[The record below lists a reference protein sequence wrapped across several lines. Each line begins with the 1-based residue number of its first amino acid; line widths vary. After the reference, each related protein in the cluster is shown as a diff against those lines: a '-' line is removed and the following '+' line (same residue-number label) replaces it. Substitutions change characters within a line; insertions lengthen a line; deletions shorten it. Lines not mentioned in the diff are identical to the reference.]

1 MEKAIGQLSE
11 LGGKVI
17 EFEVPNLEY
26 GLAAIF
32 AILLASSTAWHDP
45 ALAAGMTT
53 NYQSD
58 VRTLVEI
65 GRFVT
70 APDYLKAEPLR
81 RLVTED
87 FARAFSEIDVVVG
100 PTAPMTAWRVGERSV
115 RIGDV
120 DESVLAASWR
130 LAYPWNLVGVPA
142 LSIPCG
148 VDSRGLPV
156 GLQIAAPPFKEVDL
170 FRLAYA
176 YEARQDWKGARATL

>member
-1 MEKAIGQLSE
+1 M
-11 LGGKVI
+11 
-17 EFEVPNLEY
+17 
-26 GLAAIF
+26 F

-45 ALAAGMTT
+45 SLAAGMTT

-70 APDYLKAEPLR
+70 APDYLKAEQLR
-81 RLVTED
+81 RLLTED

-115 RIGDV
+115 RIGDA

-142 LSIPCG
+142 LSMPCG